1 LIGRYCIYKR
11 LVVAKVLKLN
21 RNSTVTIQIVDDQ
34 PKAKDFPQRT
44 IENVNI
50 KQDITLIERY
60 GVSVFNIN

>member
-1 LIGRYCIYKR
+1 M
-11 LVVAKVLKLN
+11 AKVLKLN